1 MTKRVLAVAAA
12 GVAAAAA
19 AAAAVVWAGTPASAQ
34 TYPPPV
40 RSITVD
46 DTTPAPGQTITI
58 SLRTC
63 RPGTIALL
71 GIDLKLVATPRVGA
85 DRVARASV
93 TVPSRLRPGRHTVSG
108 ACLTPELQPLFLTT
122 VIDVTGRGG
131 SGGAGGGSPAAGG
144 TAPTPPAAP
153 PAPAGAGGPAS
164 GVAPGPAAG
173 GSGAAPGSSGAAPG
187 GSGAAPGG
195 SGVASSSSR
204 AASSGSGSGPAAPS
218 LGGLAGSDVPAD
230 AADLFGNAAAAG
242 GITAEGVTPGGD
254 GLATAQRSEATDAA
268 TGDSDPGLL
277 ATIARVT
284 LGVAALGG
292 VPVALAISPRPR
304 RTVRRGFAI

>member
-1 MTKRVLAVAAA
+1 MTNRVLAVAAA
-12 GVAAAAA
+12 GGAAAAV

-131 SGGAGGGSPAAGG
+131 SGGAGGGGPAGAG
-144 TAPTPPAAP
+144 TAPTPPPAP
-153 PAPAGAGGPAS
+153 PAPAGEGTPAS

-173 GSGAAPGSSGAAPG
+173 GSDAAPG
-187 GSGAAPGG
+187 GSRTAPGG
-195 SGVASSSSR
+195 SG
-204 AASSGSGSGPAAPS
+204 GGPAAPS
-218 LGGLAGSDVPAD
+218 LGGLAGPGVPAD
-230 AADLFGNAAAAG
+230 AADLFGNAAAAS